1 MKIQA
6 LAYAVLAV
14 CGLSAASAAEPA
26 TKTASSAPG
35 AAKAAPAVPKAAEA
49 DTPDAARMRAAE
61 KLTEQQIKSTTNRDA
76 LSRLAQFYNGRDL
89 QRFIW
94 AMQRL
99 VELYPNSG
107 ALRLQ
112 LAAVYAGQGDK
123 SSTYDTLL
131 KMQNLGFAY
140 SVGNDPRFEKVRGT
154 KVWDYTVANL
164 DANAQPFGEG
174 KIAYQLPAG
183 DRLLEA
189 MAWDANRKQL
199 LIGSAREG
207 AIYRVGSDGKLSDF
221 IKPDA
226 ASGLYSV
233 LDMKADAANDA
244 LWVASYGAPVY
255 KAYTADIVNQS
266 YLLKYSLSSGKLLG
280 KYSIGDK
287 TGHLFGFV
295 AVAGDGR
302 AYVADP
308 ARREIY
314 KLDGDKLVLV
324 TSNPALTGISGL
336 TVSADGRNL
345 YFADPALG
353 LFGVDLSTTTPFGIG
368 HSPDSLVVGGVSSLF
383 WYDGTLVIVQDNMVP
398 QRVMRLKLDKDGRN
412 VTAAMPLDA
421 AKPEFSLLGNGAVA
435 GNDFYFVANSQR
447 DLYDSHG
454 VLTDEKALQPVKI
467 YKSNLRFAWD
477 QPGIS
482 ASMKPI
488 PVSAESKLRFENA
501 QPPAEK
507 PKVDDKQ

>member
-1 MKIQA
+1 MA
-6 LAYAVLAV
+6 L
-14 CGLSAASAAEPA
+14 AAEP
-26 TKTASSAPG
+26 
-35 AAKAAPAVPKAAEA
+35 AAKAAPAVPKAPTAAESA
-49 DTPDAARMRAAE
+49 QAARVRAAE
-61 KLTEQQIKSTTNRDA
+61 NLSEQQIKSTTNREA
-76 LSRLAQFYNGRDL
+76 LSRLAQLYNGRDL

-123 SSTYDTLL
+123 SSTYDMLL

-154 KVWDYTVANL
+154 KVWDYAVANL
-164 DANAQPFGEG
+164 DANAKPFGEG
-174 KIAYQLPAG
+174 RVAFQLPGG
-183 DRLLEA
+183 DRLFEA
-189 MAWDANRKQL
+189 LAWDAKRKQL
-199 LIGSAREG
+199 LVGSAREG
-207 AIYRVGSDGKLSDF
+207 AIYRAGADGKLTDF
-221 IKPDA
+221 IQADPS
-226 ASGLYSV
+226 SGLYSV
-233 LDMKADAANDA
+233 LDMKVDASADA
-244 LWVASYGAPVY
+244 LWVASYGASVY
-255 KAYTADIVNQS
+255 KGYNAGMVDQS

-280 KYSIGDK
+280 KYAIGDK

-295 AVAGDGR
+295 AVASDGR

-324 TSNPALTGISGL
+324 ASNPMLTGISGL

-353 LFGVDLSTTTPFGIG
+353 LFGVDLSTGKPFGVG

-383 WYDGTLVIVQDNMVP
+383 WYDGSLILVQDNMVP
-398 QRVMRLKLDKDGRN
+398 QRVMRLKLDKDGRS

-421 AKPEFSLLGNGAVA
+421 AKPEFSVLGNGAVA

-447 DLYDSHG
+447 ELYDSHG
-454 VLTDEKALQPVKI
+454 VLSDEKALQPVKV

-482 ASMKPI
+482 AALKPI
-488 PVSAESKLRFENA
+488 PAAGDGKVRFENA
-501 QPPAEK
+501 QPEAPK
-507 PKVDDKQ
+507 PETPKSGDR

>member
-6 LAYAVLAV
+6 LACAALMY
-14 CGLSAASAAEPA
+14 CGLSAVYAAEPA
-26 TKTASSAPG
+26 AKPAGAGPTKESAAETG
-35 AAKAAPAVPKAAEA
+35 AAAQL
-49 DTPDAARMRAAE
+49 RAAE
-61 KLTEQQIKSTTNRDA
+61 SLTEQQIKSTSNREA
-76 LSRLAQFYNGRDL
+76 LSRLAQLYNGRDL

-123 SSTYDTLL
+123 SSTYDMLL

-154 KVWDYTVANL
+154 KVWDYAVANL
-164 DANAQPFGEG
+164 DANARPFGEG
-174 KIAYQLPAG
+174 KIAFQLPAG

-189 MAWDANRKQL
+189 MAWDSKRKQL
-199 LIGSAREG
+199 LVGSAREG
-207 AIYRVGSDGKLSDF
+207 AIYRADKDGKLADF
-221 IKPDA
+221 IKPDP

-233 LDMKADAANDA
+233 LDLKVDAANDA
-244 LWVASYGAPVY
+244 LWVASYAAPVY
-255 KAYTADIVNQS
+255 KSYTADIVDKS

-280 KYSIGDK
+280 KYAVGDK
-287 TGHLFGFV
+287 TGHLLAFV
-295 AVAGDGR
+295 AVADDGR

-308 ARREIY
+308 VRREVY

-324 TSNPALTGISGL
+324 AGNPVLTGISGL
-336 TVSADGRNL
+336 TVSNDGRTL

-353 LFGVDLSTTTPFGIG
+353 LFGVDLATGKAFGVG

-383 WYDGTLVIVQDNMVP
+383 WYDGCLIIVQDNMVP
-398 QRVMRLKLDKDGRN
+398 QRVMRLKLDSAGHN
-412 VTAAMPLDA
+412 VVSAMPLDA

-435 GNDFYFVANSQR
+435 GDDFYFVVNSQR
-447 DLYDSHG
+447 ELYDSHG
-454 VLTDEKALQPVKI
+454 VLSDEKALQPVKV

-482 ASMKPI
+482 AALKPI
-488 PVSAESKLRFENA
+488 PAGADAKVRFANPKATQAETPQA
-501 QPPAEK
+501 G
-507 PKVDDKQ
+507 DK

>member
-6 LAYAVLAV
+6 LAYALLVV
-14 CGLSAASAAEPA
+14 CGLSTAQAAEPA
-26 TKTASSAPG
+26 KPAAGPTTKQ
-35 AAKAAPAVPKAAEA
+35 AATEAAAANLVA
-49 DTPDAARMRAAE
+49 AAE
-61 KLTEQQIKSTTNRDA
+61 KLTEQQIKSTTNREA
-76 LSRLAQFYNGRDL
+76 LSRLAQIYNGRDL

-94 AMQRL
+94 SMQRL

-123 SSTYDTLL
+123 SATYDTLL

-164 DANAQPFGEG
+164 DANARPFGEG
-174 KIAYQLPAG
+174 KVAFQLPAG

-189 MAWDANRKQL
+189 MAWDAKRKQL
-199 LIGSAREG
+199 LVGSAREG
-207 AIYRVGSDGKLSDF
+207 AIYRVDKDGKLSDF
-221 IKPDA
+221 IKADP

-233 LDMKADAANDA
+233 LDMKADASNDV
-244 LWVASYGAPVY
+244 LWVASYGASVY
-255 KAYTADIVNQS
+255 KAFSADMVDKS

-280 KYSIGDK
+280 KYGIADS
-287 TGHLFGFV
+287 TGHLFAFV
-295 AVAGDGR
+295 ALAGDGR

-324 TSNPALTGISGL
+324 TSNPVLTGISGL
-336 TVSADGRNL
+336 AVSGDGRML

-353 LFGVDLSTTTPFGIG
+353 LFGVDLATTKAFGVA
-368 HSPDSLVVGGVSSLF
+368 HSPESLVVGGASSLF
-383 WYDGTLVIVQDNMVP
+383 WYDGSLIIVQDNMVP
-398 QRVMRLKLDKDGRN
+398 QRVMRLKLDKEGRS
-412 VTAAMPLDA
+412 VVAAMPLDA
-421 AKPEFSLLGNGAVA
+421 AKPEFTVLGNGAVA
-435 GNDFYFVANSQR
+435 GDDFYFVANSQR
-447 DLYDSHG
+447 ELYDGHG
-454 VLTDEKALQPVKI
+454 VLSDAKALQPVKV

-482 ASMKPI
+482 ASLKPL
-488 PVSAESKLRFENA
+488 PTASDKARFENA
-501 QPPAEK
+501 PEL
-507 PKVDDKQ
+507 PKKDEAPKSGDK

>member
-6 LAYAVLAV
+6 LAYALMVV
-14 CGLSAASAAEPA
+14 CGLSAAQAAEPA
-26 TKTASSAPG
+26 KPAQAGPTTRQAATESA
-35 AAKAAPAVPKAAEA
+35 AAHLVA
-49 DTPDAARMRAAE
+49 AAE
-61 KLTEQQIKSTTNRDA
+61 KLTEQQIKATTNREA
-76 LSRLAQFYNGRDL
+76 LSRLAQIYNGRDL

-164 DANAQPFGEG
+164 DANARPFGEG
-174 KIAYQLPAG
+174 KVAFQLPAG

-189 MAWDANRKQL
+189 FAWDAKRKQL
-199 LIGSAREG
+199 LVGSAREG
-207 AIYRVGSDGKLSDF
+207 AIYRVDKDGKLSDF
-221 IKPDA
+221 IKADP

-244 LWVASYGAPVY
+244 LWVASYGATVY
-255 KAYTADIVNQS
+255 KAFSADMVNKS

-280 KYSIGDK
+280 KYSIPDS
-287 TGHLFGFV
+287 TGHLFAFV
-295 AVAGDGR
+295 ALAGDGR

-314 KLDGDKLVLV
+314 KLDGDNLVLV
-324 TSNPALTGISGL
+324 TSNPVLTGITGLAVSG
-336 TVSADGRNL
+336 DGRTL

-353 LFGVDLSTTTPFGIG
+353 LFGVDLATTKAFGVA
-368 HSPDSLVVGGVSSLF
+368 HSPESLVVGGASSLF
-383 WYDGTLVIVQDNMVP
+383 WYDGSLIIVQDNMVP
-398 QRVMRLKLDKDGRN
+398 QRVMRLKLDKEGRS
-412 VTAAMPLDA
+412 VAAAMPLDA
-421 AKPEFSLLGNGAVA
+421 AKPEFTLLGNGTVA
-435 GNDFYFVANSQR
+435 GDDLYFVANSQR
-447 DLYDSHG
+447 EMYDSHG
-454 VLTDEKALQPVKI
+454 VLVDEKALQPVKV

-482 ASMKPI
+482 AALKPL
-488 PVSAESKLRFENA
+488 PTSSDKARFENA
-501 QPPAEK
+501 PEL
-507 PKVDDKQ
+507 PKKDEAPKSGDK

>member
-6 LAYAVLAV
+6 LACVVLTL
-14 CGLSAASAAEPA
+14 CGIAAAHAADPAAKSATAGPTREAEVEA
-26 TKTASSAPG
+26 G
-35 AAKAAPAVPKAAEA
+35 AAALI
-49 DTPDAARMRAAE
+49 RAAE
-61 KLTEQQIKSTTNRDA
+61 KLTEQQIKSTTNREA
-76 LSRLAQFYNGRDL
+76 LSRLAQIYNGRDL

-99 VELYPNSG
+99 VDLYPNSG

-140 SVGNDPRFEKVRGT
+140 SIGNDPRFEKVRGT
-154 KVWDYTVANL
+154 KVWDYAVANL
-164 DANAQPFGEG
+164 DANARPFGEG
-174 KIAYQLPAG
+174 KVAFQLPAG

-189 MAWDANRKQL
+189 LAWDGKRKQL
-199 LIGSAREG
+199 LVGSAREG
-207 AIYRVGSDGKLSDF
+207 AIYRADKDGKLAPF

-233 LDMKADAANDA
+233 LDMKVDAANDA

-255 KAYTADIVNQS
+255 KSYSAEMVDKS
-266 YLLKYSLSSGKLLG
+266 YLLKYSLASGKLLG
-280 KYSIGDK
+280 KYTVDDK
-287 TGHLFGFV
+287 TGHLFAYV
-295 AVAGDGR
+295 AVADDGR

-314 KLDGDKLVLV
+314 KLDGEKLALV
-324 TSNPALTGISGL
+324 TSNPMLTGISGL
-336 TVSADGRNL
+336 AVSNDGRKL

-353 LFGVDLSTTTPFGIG
+353 LFGVDLATAKAFGIG

-383 WYDGTLVIVQDNMVP
+383 WYDGCLIIVQDNMVP
-398 QRVMRLKLDKDGRN
+398 QRVMRLKLDESGRS
-412 VTAAMPLDA
+412 VASAMPLDA
-421 AKPEFSLLGNGAVA
+421 AKPEFNQLGNGAVA
-435 GNDFYFVANSQR
+435 GDEFYFVANSQR

-454 VLTDEKALQPVKI
+454 VLSDEKALQPVKV

-482 ASMKPI
+482 AALKPL
-488 PVSAESKLRFENA
+488 PTANDAKVRFENPKT
-501 QPPAEK
+501 PPADAQKSGER
-507 PKVDDKQ
+507 

>member
-6 LAYAVLAV
+6 LAYAVLSL
-14 CGLSAASAAEPA
+14 CGLAAVHAAEPA
-26 TKTASSAPG
+26 
-35 AAKAAPAVPKAAEA
+35 AKPATAAPRAESA
-49 DTPDAARMRAAE
+49 DEARMRAAE
-61 KLTEQQIKSTTNRDA
+61 NLTEQQIKSTTNREA

-94 AMQRL
+94 SMQRL

-123 SSTYDTLL
+123 SNTYDTLL

-140 SVGNDPRFEKVRGT
+140 SIGNDPRFEKVHGT
-154 KVWDYTVANL
+154 KVWEYAVANL
-164 DANAQPFGEG
+164 DANAKPFGEG
-174 KIAYQLPAG
+174 KVAVQLPAG
-183 DRLLEA
+183 DTLLEA
-189 MAWDANRKQL
+189 LAWDSKRKQL
-199 LIGSAREG
+199 LVSSARDG
-207 AIYRVGSDGKLSDF
+207 AIHRVEKDGKLADF
-221 IKPDA
+221 IKPDP

-233 LDMKADAANDA
+233 LDLKADAANDV

-255 KAYTADIVNQS
+255 KSYTAEMVDHS

-280 KYSIGDK
+280 KYSIEDK

-302 AYVADP
+302 VYVADP
-308 ARREIY
+308 ARREIF
-314 KLDGDKLVLV
+314 KLDGDKLVQV
-324 TSNPALTGISGL
+324 TSNSMLTGISGL
-336 TVSADGRNL
+336 AVSSDGRNL

-353 LFGVDLSTTTPFGIG
+353 LFGMDLSTARPFSVG
-368 HSPDSLVVGGVSSLF
+368 HSPDSLVVGVVSSLF
-383 WYDGTLVIVQDNMVP
+383 WYDGSLILVQDNMVP

-412 VTAAMPLDA
+412 VVTAMPLDA
-421 AKPEFSLLGNGAVA
+421 AKPEFTMLGNGAVA
-435 GNDFYFVANSQR
+435 GDDFYFVANSQR
-447 DLYDSHG
+447 ELYDSHG
-454 VLTDEKALQPVKI
+454 VLSDAKLLQPIKV

-482 ASMKPI
+482 AGLKPI
-488 PVSAESKLRFENA
+488 PAAGDAKVRFEN
-501 QPPAEK
+501 PEPA
-507 PKVDDKQ
+507 PKQDDNK

>member
-6 LAYAVLAV
+6 LAYAVLSL
-14 CGLSAASAAEPA
+14 CGLAAVHAAEPA
-26 TKTASSAPG
+26 
-35 AAKAAPAVPKAAEA
+35 AKPATAAPRAESA
-49 DTPDAARMRAAE
+49 DEARMRAAE
-61 KLTEQQIKSTTNRDA
+61 NLTEQQIKSTTNREA

-94 AMQRL
+94 SMQRL

-123 SSTYDTLL
+123 SNTYDTLL

-140 SVGNDPRFEKVRGT
+140 SIGNDPRFEKVHGT
-154 KVWDYTVANL
+154 KVWEYAVANL
-164 DANAQPFGEG
+164 DANAKPFGEG
-174 KIAYQLPAG
+174 KVAVQLPAG
-183 DRLLEA
+183 DTLLEA
-189 MAWDANRKQL
+189 LAWDSKRKQL
-199 LIGSAREG
+199 LVGSARDG
-207 AIYRVGSDGKLSDF
+207 AIHRVEKDGKLADF
-221 IKPDA
+221 IKPDP

-233 LDMKADAANDA
+233 LDLKADAANDV

-255 KAYTADIVNQS
+255 KSYTAEMVDHS

-280 KYSIGDK
+280 KYSIEDK

-302 AYVADP
+302 VYVADP
-308 ARREIY
+308 ARREIF
-314 KLDGDKLVLV
+314 KLDGDKLVQV
-324 TSNPALTGISGL
+324 TSNSMLTGISGL
-336 TVSADGRNL
+336 AVSSDGRNL

-353 LFGVDLSTTTPFGIG
+353 LFGMDLSTARPFSVG

-383 WYDGTLVIVQDNMVP
+383 WYDGSLILVQDNMVP

-412 VTAAMPLDA
+412 VVTAMPLDA
-421 AKPEFSLLGNGAVA
+421 AKPEFTMLGNGAVA
-435 GNDFYFVANSQR
+435 GDDFYFVANSQR
-447 DLYDSHG
+447 ELYDSHG
-454 VLTDEKALQPVKI
+454 VLSDAKLLQPIKV

-482 ASMKPI
+482 AGLKPI
-488 PVSAESKLRFENA
+488 PAAGDAKVRFEN
-501 QPPAEK
+501 PEPA
-507 PKVDDKQ
+507 PKQDDNK

>member
-6 LAYAVLAV
+6 LAYAVLSL
-14 CGLSAASAAEPA
+14 CGLAAVHAAEPA
-26 TKTASSAPG
+26 
-35 AAKAAPAVPKAAEA
+35 AKPATAAPRAESA
-49 DTPDAARMRAAE
+49 DEARMRAAE
-61 KLTEQQIKSTTNRDA
+61 NLTEQQIKSTTNREA

-94 AMQRL
+94 SMQRL

-123 SSTYDTLL
+123 SNTYDTLL

-140 SVGNDPRFEKVRGT
+140 SIGNDPRFEKVHGT
-154 KVWDYTVANL
+154 KVWEYAVANL
-164 DANAQPFGEG
+164 DANAKPFGEG
-174 KIAYQLPAG
+174 KVAVQLPAG
-183 DRLLEA
+183 DTLLEA
-189 MAWDANRKQL
+189 LAWDSKRKQL
-199 LIGSAREG
+199 LVGSARDG
-207 AIYRVGSDGKLSDF
+207 AIHRVEKDGKLADF
-221 IKPDA
+221 IKPDP

-233 LDMKADAANDA
+233 LDLKADAANDV

-255 KAYTADIVNQS
+255 KSYTAEMVDHS

-280 KYSIGDK
+280 KYSIEDK

-302 AYVADP
+302 VYVADP
-308 ARREIY
+308 ARREIF
-314 KLDGDKLVLV
+314 KLDGNKLKQV
-324 TSNPALTGISGL
+324 TSNSMLTGISGL
-336 TVSADGRNL
+336 AVSSDGRNL

-353 LFGVDLSTTTPFGIG
+353 LFGMDLSTARPFSVG

-383 WYDGTLVIVQDNMVP
+383 WYDGSLILVQDNMVP

-412 VTAAMPLDA
+412 VVTAMPLDA
-421 AKPEFSLLGNGAVA
+421 AKPEFTMLGNGAVA
-435 GNDFYFVANSQR
+435 GDDFYFVANSQR
-447 DLYDSHG
+447 ELYDSHG
-454 VLTDEKALQPVKI
+454 VLSDAKLLQPIKV

-482 ASMKPI
+482 AGLKPI
-488 PVSAESKLRFENA
+488 PAAGDAKVRFEN
-501 QPPAEK
+501 PEPA
-507 PKVDDKQ
+507 PKQDDNK

>member
-6 LAYAVLAV
+6 LAYAVLAA
-14 CGLSAASAAEPA
+14 CGLSTAGAAEPA
-26 TKTASSAPG
+26 AKTATA
-35 AAKAAPAVPKAAEA
+35 AVPKAAAAE
-49 DTPDAARMRAAE
+49 TPDAARMRAAE
-61 KLTEQQIKSTTNRDA
+61 QLTEQQIKSTGNRDA

-123 SSTYDTLL
+123 SSTYDALL

-154 KVWDYTVANL
+154 KVWEYVVANL
-164 DANAQPFGEG
+164 DANAKPFGEG
-174 KIAYQLPAG
+174 KVAYQLPAG

-189 MAWDANRKQL
+189 MAWDATRKQL
-199 LIGSAREG
+199 LVGSAREG
-207 AIYRVGSDGKLSDF
+207 AIYRVGSDGKLTEF

-233 LDMKADAANDA
+233 LDMKADAANDV

-255 KAYTADIVNQS
+255 KAYTADIVDQS
-266 YLLKYSLSSGKLLG
+266 YLLKYRLSSGKLLG

-302 AYVADP
+302 TYVADP

-324 TSNPALTGISGL
+324 ASNPSLTGISGF

-353 LFGVDLSTTTPFGIG
+353 LFGVDLTTTTPFGIG

-383 WYDGTLVIVQDNMVP
+383 WYEGSLIAVQDNMVP

-412 VTAAMPLDA
+412 VVSAMPLDA

-435 GNDFYFVANSQR
+435 GSDFYFVANSQR

-454 VLTDEKALQPVKI
+454 VLTDEKALQAVKI

-482 ASMKPI
+482 AALKPI
-488 PVSAESKLRFENA
+488 PSSAGSAVRFEGVTPA
-501 QPPAEK
+501 AEK
-507 PKVDDKQ
+507 PKTDDKQ

>member
-6 LAYAVLAV
+6 LAYALLSL
-14 CGLSAASAAEPA
+14 CGLAAVHAAEPA
-26 TKTASSAPG
+26 
-35 AAKAAPAVPKAAEA
+35 AKAATAVPKAAAAGSA
-49 DTPDAARMRAAE
+49 DDARLRAAE
-61 KLTEQQIKSTTNRDA
+61 SLTEQQIKSTTNREA

-94 AMQRL
+94 SMQRL

-123 SSTYDTLL
+123 SNTYDTLL

-154 KVWDYTVANL
+154 KVWEYAVANL

-174 KIAYQLPAG
+174 KVALQLPAG
-183 DRLLEA
+183 DTLLEA
-189 MAWDANRKQL
+189 LAWDSKRKQL
-199 LIGSAREG
+199 LVGSARDG
-207 AIYRVGSDGKLSDF
+207 SIHRVEKDGKLSEF
-221 IKPDA
+221 IKPDP

-233 LDMKADAANDA
+233 LDLKADAANDV

-255 KAYTADIVNQS
+255 KSYTAEMVDHS

-280 KYSIGDK
+280 KYSIGDN

-324 TSNPALTGISGL
+324 TSNPMLTGISGL
-336 TVSADGRNL
+336 AVSNDGRNL

-353 LFGVDLSTTTPFGIG
+353 LFGLDLSTTKPFGVG
-368 HSPDSLVVGGVSSLF
+368 HSPDTLVVGGVSSMF
-383 WYDGTLVIVQDNMVP
+383 WYDGSLVLVQDNMVP

-412 VTAAMPLDA
+412 VVTAMPLDA
-421 AKPEFSLLGNGAVA
+421 AKPEFTMLGNGTVA
-435 GNDFYFVANSQR
+435 GDEFYFVANSQR
-447 DLYDSHG
+447 ELYDSHG
-454 VLTDEKALQPVKI
+454 VLSDAKALQPIKV
-467 YKSNLRFAWD
+467 YKSNLRFAWNE
-477 QPGIS
+477 PGIS
-482 ASMKPI
+482 AGLKPI
-488 PVSAESKLRFENA
+488 PTATDAKVRFENA
-501 QPPAEK
+501 DPI
-507 PKVDDKQ
+507 PKKDGDK